1 MTEAQKLYRS
11 AMLMLAQREHAVQE
25 LLFKLQQ
32 KGFDADAISCLLQ
45 DLQNKDWLSDQ
56 RYCTTYLRS
65 RSLRG
70 YGLYYIQNALKQK
83 GISADMLHQ
92 ALIKEPI
99 DWYTLASQVRCKR
112 FGSDKPQDLKSRQK
126 QQRFLR
132 QRGFNYEQIQ
142 IALNP

>member
-56 RYCTTYLRS
+56 RYCAAYLRS
-65 RSLRG
+65 RSQRG
-70 YGLYYIQNALKQK
+70 YGLYHIQNSLKQK
-83 GISADMLHQ
+83 GISADMLYQ
-92 ALIKEPI
+92 ALSDEPI
-99 DWYTLASQVRCKR
+99 DWYALAIKVLHKR
-112 FGSDKPQDLKSRQK
+112 FGSDKPQDFKSRQK

-132 QRGFNYEQIQ
+132 QRGFSSEQIQ